1 MTLLSDSQ
9 LKTDEPRK
17 MFLRQ
22 QGMVAPEYFR
32 KKDELFDDYFVRL
45 FENKLS
51 YGLSCQDIA
60 DILNAE
66 TGVTYGES
74 KWRKEYAAFHRGM
87 MYAKAKAMR
96 GVKNRILCI
105 SDTHVPY
112 QLPVNTFAEYAGVT
126 DTLVLNG
133 DIADCQ
139 AISKFPKTYRVSPMS
154 ELIQT
159 RQYLIDLINYIA
171 PQRVVINYGNHD
183 IRFQQYLAKNLDT
196 DILELMPKTALELIV
211 TDGFNHYD
219 KQAGTK
225 TYYAPIQEV
234 IEGVEIIY
242 TDSWFCQIGET
253 IFCHPSAFSSG
264 ILKTAEK
271 AVQYFRNEG
280 HVFNALVMAHT
291 HRVGEYKQGN
301 TVLYEQGCCCDV
313 TKQHYADGR
322 LVSSQKEGYIYICHD
337 DNGNVIR
344 EHSRLVEIN

>member
-1 MTLLSDSQ
+1 MDVLYA
-9 LKTDEPRK
+9 RK
-17 MFLRQ
+17 ENEQ
-22 QGMVAPEYFR
+22 
-32 KKDELFDDYFVRL
+32 FDDYFVRL
-45 FENKLS
+45 FEHKND

-66 TGVTYGES
+66 AGVTYGES

-87 MYAKAKAMR
+87 MYARSKAMR

-112 QLPVNTFAEYAGVT
+112 QLPVSVFSEYAGIT
-126 DTLVLNG
+126 DILVLNG

-139 AISKFPKTYRVSPMS
+139 AISKFPKTYRVSPMA
-154 ELIQT
+154 ELIKT

-171 PQRVVINYGNHD
+171 PNKVVINYGNHD

-196 DILELMPKTALELIV
+196 DLLELMPKTALELIV
-211 TDGFNHYD
+211 VDGFNHYD
-219 KQAGTK
+219 KAAGTK

-234 IEGVEIIY
+234 ISDVEIVY
-242 TDSWFCQIGET
+242 TNSWFCQIGET
-253 IFCHPSAFSSG
+253 IFCHPTAFSCG

-280 HVFNALVMAHT
+280 YQFTSLVMAHT

-301 TVLYEQGCCCDV
+301 TTLYEQGCCCDV
-313 TKQHYADGR
+313 TKQHYSDGR
-322 LVSSQKEGYIYICHD
+322 LTHSQKEGFIFLCQD
-337 DNGNVIR
+337 ENGSAIR
-344 EHSRLVEIN
+344 EHTKLVALN

>member
-1 MTLLSDSQ
+1 MNVLCARRENEQ
-9 LKTDEPRK
+9 
-17 MFLRQ
+17 
-22 QGMVAPEYFR
+22 
-32 KKDELFDDYFVRL
+32 FDDYFVRL
-45 FENKLS
+45 FENKNE

-60 DILNAE
+60 NILNAE
-66 TGVTYGES
+66 VGVEYGES

-87 MYAKAKAMR
+87 MYAKAKAMQ

-112 QLPVNTFAEYAGVT
+112 QLPIGTFSEYAGIT
-126 DTLVLNG
+126 DILVLNG

-139 AISKFPKTYRVSPMS
+139 AISKFPKTYRISPMD

-171 PQRVVINYGNHD
+171 PNKVVINYGNHD

-196 DILELMPKTALELIV
+196 DLLELMPKTALELIV
-211 TDGFNHYD
+211 VDGFNHYN
-219 KQAGTK
+219 KAAGTK

-234 IEGVEIIY
+234 ISDVEIVY

-253 IFCHPSAFSSG
+253 IFCHPTAFSCG

-280 HVFNALVMAHT
+280 YKFTSLVMAHT

-301 TVLYEQGCCCDV
+301 TTLYEQGCCCDV
-313 TKQHYADGR
+313 TKQHYSDGR
-322 LVSSQKEGYIYICHD
+322 LTQSQKEGFIFVCQD
-337 DNGNVIR
+337 ENGEAIR
-344 EHSRLVEIN
+344 DHTRLIALN

>member
-1 MTLLSDSQ
+1 MKMLYAR
-9 LKTDEPRK
+9 KEDE
-17 MFLRQ
+17 Q
-22 QGMVAPEYFR
+22 
-32 KKDELFDDYFVRL
+32 FDDYFVRL
-45 FENKLS
+45 FENKAN

-66 TGVTYGES
+66 VGITYGES

-87 MYAKAKAMR
+87 MYAKQKAMQ

-112 QLPVNTFAEYAGVT
+112 QLPITTFADYAGVT
-126 DTLVLNG
+126 DILVLNG

-139 AISKFPKTYRVSPMS
+139 AISKFPKAYRISPMS

-171 PQRVVINYGNHD
+171 PNKVIINYGNHD
-183 IRFQQYLAKNLDT
+183 VRFQQYLAKNLDT
-196 DILELMPKTALELIV
+196 DLLELMPKTALELIV
-211 TDGFNHYD
+211 VDGFNHYD
-219 KQAGTK
+219 KAIGTK
-225 TYYAPIQEV
+225 TYYSPIQDV
-234 IEGVEIIY
+234 INDVEIIY
-242 TDSWFCQIGET
+242 TNSWFCQIGGT
-253 IFCHPSAFSSG
+253 IFCHPTAFSCG

-280 HVFNALVMAHT
+280 YQFSALVMAHT

-301 TVLYEQGCCCDV
+301 TVMYEQGCCCDV

-337 DNGNVIR
+337 KDGDIVR
-344 EHSRLVEIN
+344 EHTRLVEIN

>member
-1 MTLLSDSQ
+1 MDPLYARRA
-9 LKTDEPRK
+9 DE
-17 MFLRQ
+17 Q
-22 QGMVAPEYFR
+22 
-32 KKDELFDDYFVRL
+32 FDDYFVRL
-45 FENKLS
+45 FENKTK

-66 TGVTYGES
+66 VGAVYGES

-87 MYAKAKAMR
+87 QYARQKAMR

-112 QLPVNTFAEYAGVT
+112 QLPISTFSDYVGVT
-126 DTLVLNG
+126 DILVLNG

-159 RQYLIDLINYIA
+159 RQYLIDLINYIS
-171 PQRVVINYGNHD
+171 PNKVVITYGNHD

-196 DILELMPKTALELIV
+196 DLLELMPKTALELIV
-211 TDGFNHYD
+211 VDGFNHYD
-219 KQAGTK
+219 KSVGTK
-225 TYYAPIQEV
+225 TYYAPIQDV
-234 IEGVEIIY
+234 IDDIEIVY
-242 TDSWFCQIGET
+242 TDSWFCQIGKT
-253 IFCHPSAFSSG
+253 IFCHPTAFSCG

-280 HVFNALVMAHT
+280 YQFDALVMAHT

-322 LVSSQKEGYIYICHD
+322 LTSSQKEGFLFLCQDEH
-337 DNGNVIR
+337 GNLVR
-344 EHSRLVEIN
+344 EQTRLIALN

>member
-1 MTLLSDSQ
+1 MNVLCARRENEQ
-9 LKTDEPRK
+9 
-17 MFLRQ
+17 
-22 QGMVAPEYFR
+22 
-32 KKDELFDDYFVRL
+32 FDDYFVRL
-45 FENKLS
+45 FENKNE

-60 DILNAE
+60 NILNAE
-66 TGVTYGES
+66 VGVEYGES

-87 MYAKAKAMR
+87 MYAKAKAMQ

-112 QLPVNTFAEYAGVT
+112 QLPIGTFSEYAGIT
-126 DTLVLNG
+126 DILVLNG

-139 AISKFPKTYRVSPMS
+139 AISKFPKTYRISPMD

-171 PQRVVINYGNHD
+171 PNKVVINYGNHD

-196 DILELMPKTALELIV
+196 DLLELMPKTALELIV
-211 TDGFNHYD
+211 VDGFNHYN
-219 KQAGTK
+219 KAAGTK
-225 TYYAPIQEV
+225 TYYTPIQEV
-234 IEGVEIIY
+234 ISDVEIVY

-253 IFCHPSAFSSG
+253 IFCHPTAFSCG

-280 HVFNALVMAHT
+280 YKFTSLVMAHT

-301 TVLYEQGCCCDV
+301 TTLYEQGCCCDV
-313 TKQHYADGR
+313 TKQHYSDGR
-322 LVSSQKEGYIYICHD
+322 LTQSQKEGFIFVCQD
-337 DNGNVIR
+337 ENGEAIR
-344 EHSRLVEIN
+344 DHTRLIALN

>member
-1 MTLLSDSQ
+1 MSVLYA
-9 LKTDEPRK
+9 RK
-17 MFLRQ
+17 ENEQ
-22 QGMVAPEYFR
+22 
-32 KKDELFDDYFVRL
+32 FDDYFVRL
-45 FENKLS
+45 FENKTD

-66 TGVTYGES
+66 AGVAYGES

-87 MYAKAKAMR
+87 MYAKVKAMQ

-112 QLPVNTFAEYAGVT
+112 QLPISTFAEYAGVT
-126 DTLVLNG
+126 DILVLNG

-139 AISKFPKTYRVSPMS
+139 AISKFPKTYRISPMG

-171 PQRVVINYGNHD
+171 PNKVVINYGNHD

-196 DILELMPKTALELIV
+196 DLLELMPKTALELIV
-211 TDGFNHYD
+211 VDGFNHYD
-219 KQAGTK
+219 KAAGTK
-225 TYYAPIQEV
+225 TYYSPIQEV
-234 IEGVEIIY
+234 ISDIEIVY
-242 TDSWFCQIGET
+242 TNSWFCQIGET
-253 IFCHPSAFSSG
+253 IFCHPTAFSCG

-280 HVFNALVMAHT
+280 YQFTSLVMAHT

-301 TVLYEQGCCCDV
+301 TTLYEQGCCCDV
-313 TKQHYADGR
+313 TKQHYSDGR
-322 LVSSQKEGYIYICHD
+322 LTQSQKEGFIFLCQD
-337 DNGNVIR
+337 ENGSAIR
-344 EHSRLVEIN
+344 EHTKLIALN

>member
-1 MTLLSDSQ
+1 MDILYA
-9 LKTDEPRK
+9 RK
-17 MFLRQ
+17 ENEQ
-22 QGMVAPEYFR
+22 
-32 KKDELFDDYFVRL
+32 FDDYFVRL
-45 FENKLS
+45 FENKAN

-66 TGVTYGES
+66 VGVTYGES
-74 KWRKEYAAFHRGM
+74 KWRKEYAAFNRGM
-87 MYAKAKAMR
+87 IYARQKAMQ

-112 QLPVNTFAEYAGVT
+112 QLPVSTFAEYVGVT
-126 DTLVLNG
+126 DILVLNG

-139 AISKFPKTYRVSPMS
+139 AISKFPKAYRISPMG

-159 RQYLIDLINYIA
+159 RQYLIDLINYIS
-171 PQRVVINYGNHD
+171 PNKVVINYGNHD

-196 DILELMPKTALELIV
+196 DLLELMPKTALELIV
-211 TDGFNHYD
+211 VDGFNHYD

-234 IEGVEIIY
+234 LDDVDIVY
-242 TDSWFCQIGET
+242 TNSWFCQIGNT
-253 IFCHPSAFSSG
+253 VFCHPTAFSCG

-280 HVFNALVMAHT
+280 YQFTSLVMAHT

-301 TVLYEQGCCCDV
+301 TVMYEQGCCCDV
-313 TKQHYADGR
+313 SKCHYADGK
-322 LVSSQKEGYIYICHD
+322 LISSQKEGYMYICQD
-337 DNGNVIR
+337 KNGDIIR
-344 EHSRLVEIN
+344 EHTRLVEIN